1 MGTVVFPEAVLKVFL
16 TASVQARAERRYK
29 QLIAKGFSATVES
42 LSQDLEARDLR
53 DRTRSVA
60 PLRPAQDARQLD
72 SSDMTVDEVVAQVL
86 DWYRQVQG
94 ANKAN

>member
-1 MGTVVFPEAVLKVFL
+1 
-16 TASVQARAERRYK
+16 
-29 QLIAKGFSATVES
+29 
-42 LSQDLEARDLR
+42 LEARDLR

-60 PLRPAQDARQLD
+60 PLRPAQDARLLD

-94 ANKAN
+94 AKAN

>member
-1 MGTVVFPEAVLKVFL
+1 
-16 TASVQARAERRYK
+16 
-29 QLIAKGFSATVES
+29 
-42 LSQDLEARDLR
+42 LEARDLR